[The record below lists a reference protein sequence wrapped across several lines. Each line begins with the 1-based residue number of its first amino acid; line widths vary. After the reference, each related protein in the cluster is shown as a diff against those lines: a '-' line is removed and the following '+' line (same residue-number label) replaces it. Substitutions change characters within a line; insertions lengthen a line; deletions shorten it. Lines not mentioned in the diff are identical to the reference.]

1 MKYDKHTDDS
11 GATCIGARVGDVLL
25 IPQIITFLKKDD
37 YFSCFFSSPNLDH
50 FEDILEM
57 I

>member
-25 IPQIITFLKKDD
+25 IPQIITFLKQDD
-37 YFSCFFSSPNLDH
+37 YFSCFFSFPNLDH